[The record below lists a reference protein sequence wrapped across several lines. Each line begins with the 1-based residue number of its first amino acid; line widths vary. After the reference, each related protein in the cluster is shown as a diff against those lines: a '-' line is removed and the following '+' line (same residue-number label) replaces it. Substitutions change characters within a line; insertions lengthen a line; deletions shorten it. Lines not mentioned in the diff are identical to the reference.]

1 MRKFVLF
8 SVALGLSFPSESY
21 SFTKKEGTLNSG
33 NLTSALLRS
42 SAKGAVQNTVQGT
55 VKDGKGPVSGVS
67 VFLIGGTASTKTDAQ
82 GQFKITAAVGSK
94 LRFSSVGY
102 VTKEV
107 TVTSGSLDVTLSDDN
122 QALEEVVVVGYGT
135 QKKGN
140 LTGVVS
146 TINVK
151 DNLQG
156 RAIADVGRGIQGTTP
171 GLTVVVP
178 SGEVGSDPVMKIRG
192 QMGSIAGGS
201 SPLILLDNVEIPSI
215 QLVNPADVESISVLK
230 DAAASSIYGAKA
242 AFGVVLIT
250 TKKGA
255 KGGDSFNINYSN
267 NFSFQ
272 NSAVD
277 YNMGDVNALKYS
289 LEAAE
294 RVGESETGA
303 FYKINR
309 ESYQRALDWK
319 KNYGNSIGANDP
331 TVYGRDWYVNPAEPT
346 KKYGVRTYNVEDY
359 MIRKAAPTSQHDLSL
374 SGTSGKTQYNL
385 SMGLLSQSG
394 MMKTTDHDKFNRT
407 NAALRISSDI
417 NKYLT
422 VRGGAM
428 VSRRKKE
435 YPYTTSSTTADP
447 WLYLYRWSSLY
458 PMGYDD
464 RGNMI
469 RSPWSETSSANTAS
483 FQNNYINLNLGA
495 TVNIKKNWK
504 VDFDYTFSNQEEITT
519 QPGTRFTAAD
529 SWVAGVAR
537 KDASGNPIYVN
548 SDGQVVA
555 AGATG
560 AMPAYDL
567 NYYTYTANGANPD
580 HFLRAS
586 GARRNNTINAF
597 TTYDL
602 NLDDDHDFKFIAGV
616 NRVTLDYDMNSSQT
630 FNLLDIRN
638 PQLGFGVNTS
648 AQLAKGDAAWE
659 AQLGYFGRVNYAYKN
674 KYLVEANI
682 RYDGSSKFPKDLK
695 WQWFPSFS
703 AGWVASEES
712 FMEWAKPTLN
722 QLKFR
727 GSWGSIGDQTVPP
740 SLYTSTM
747 IPGDVAWLGADGSRY
762 FTIGTPSAVRSELKW
777 QRIETTDIGL
787 DMRMFNNKLGL
798 VFDWYRRDTKNMIV
812 PSGDVSATFGAP
824 APQGNFGA
832 LRTQGWELALDFN
845 HRFESGFGFNVRGT
859 LSDAKTTILQ
869 YTNTRVISD
878 YYNGKDVGEIWGY
891 RTDRLYQVD
900 DFEYDASG
908 KMVEIEINKKKFNKL
923 SDPNGAYNTFPTSS
937 NFKFGP
943 GDVKFTDLNG
953 DGQINAGAGTLD
965 DHGDMEIIGNET
977 PRYEYGF
984 RLGFDYKG
992 FDLSGFM
999 QGVGKRQIWGNGF
1012 LTIPGYNASDGAM
1025 PSAIA
1030 DNFWSADHT
1039 GAFYPRAY
1047 NNAAS
1052 NDANNMVKQSRYLLD
1067 MSYLRIKNI
1076 TLGYTLPSTFTR
1088 KAFIKTAR
1096 VYTSLENFFTFD
1108 KLNGLPVDP
1117 EAINGFS
1124 IFNATNYNSGRTGVG
1139 TPMFKSVSFGVQVNF

>member
-21 SFTKKEGTLNSG
+21 SFVKKEGTLSG
-33 NLTSALLRS
+33 AKLASSLSRSTSKAT
-42 SAKGAVQNTVQGT
+42 VQNTVQGT
-55 VKDGKGPVSGVS
+55 VTDGKGPVSEVS
-67 VFLIGGTASTKTDAQ
+67 VSVIGGTASTKTDAQ
-82 GQFKITAAVGSK
+82 GRFKITAAVGSK
-94 LRFSSVGY
+94 LRFSSIGY
-102 VTKEV
+102 ISQDV
-107 TVTSGSLDVTLSDDN
+107 TVSSNSMNVTLVEDNQSLD
-122 QALEEVVVVGYGT
+122 EVVVVGYGT

-140 LTGVVS
+140 LTGAVS
-146 TINVK
+146 SINVK

-192 QMGSIAGGS
+192 QIGSIAGQS
-201 SPLILLDNVEIPSI
+201 NPLILLDNVEIPSI
-215 QLVNPADVESISVLK
+215 QLVNPADVESITVLK
-230 DAAASSIYGAKA
+230 DAAAASIYGAKA

-250 TKKGA
+250 SKKGA
-255 KGGDSFNINYSN
+255 KGGEKVNISYNN

-294 RVGESETGA
+294 RIGETEAGA
-303 FYKINR
+303 FYKVNR
-309 ESYQRALDWK
+309 QSYERALEWK
-319 KNYGNSIGANDP
+319 QKYGGTIGVDDP

-359 MIRKAAPTSQHDLSL
+359 MIRKAAPTSQHDLSI
-374 SGTSGKTQYNL
+374 SGTSGKTDYNV
-385 SMGLLSQSG
+385 SMGLLNQSG
-394 MMKTTDHDKFNRT
+394 MMKPTDHDKFKRT
-407 NAALRISSDI
+407 NAALRLSTEL
-417 NKYLT
+417 NKYVT

-435 YPYTTSSTTADP
+435 YPYTTNSTTADP

-458 PMGYDD
+458 PMGYDENG
-464 RGNMI
+464 RMI
-469 RSPWSETSSANTAS
+469 RSPWSEISSANTAS
-483 FQNNYINLNLGA
+483 FQNNYLNLNLGA
-495 TVNIKKNWK
+495 TVNIMKNWK

-529 SWVAGVAR
+529 SWIAGVAR
-537 KDASGNPIYVN
+537 KDASGNPVYVN
-548 SDGQVVA
+548 TDGQVVA
-555 AGATG
+555 AGAPG
-560 AMPAYDL
+560 AMAAYDL
-567 NYYTYTANGANPD
+567 NYYMYTANGANPD
-580 HFLRAS
+580 HFLRAA
-586 GARRNNTINAF
+586 GTRRNNTINAV
-597 TTYDL
+597 TTYNL
-602 NLDDDHDFKFIAGV
+602 NINEDHEFKFLAGI

-630 FNLLDIRN
+630 YNLLDIKN

-648 AQLAKGDAAWE
+648 SQQAKGDALWE
-659 AQLGYFGRVNYAYKN
+659 AQLGYFGRVNYAFKN

-727 GSWGSIGDQTVPP
+727 GSWGSIGDQTVLP

-747 IPGDVAWLGADGSRY
+747 IPGEINWLGADGSRY
-762 FTIGTPSAVRSELKW
+762 YNIGTPSAVLSSLGW

-787 DMRMFNNKLGL
+787 DMRMFKNKFGV
-798 VFDWYRRDTKNMIV
+798 VFDWYRRDTKDMIV
-812 PSGDVSATFGAP
+812 PSGNVSATFGAP
-824 APQGNFGA
+824 PPQGNFGA

-845 HRFESGFGFNVRGT
+845 HRFENGLGFNVRGT
-859 LSDAKTTILQ
+859 LSDAKSTILK
-869 YTNTRVISD
+869 YTDTKVISD
-878 YYNGKDVGEIWGY
+878 YYVGKDIGEIWGY
-891 RTDRLYQVD
+891 RTDRLYQAS
-900 DFEYDASG
+900 DFEYGSDG
-908 KMVEIEINKKKFNKL
+908 KFVEVTVADKKVNKL
-923 SDPNGAYNTFPTSS
+923 SDPNGAYNTFSTDSK
-937 NFKFGP
+937 FRFGP
-943 GDVKFTDLNG
+943 GDVKFVDLNG
-953 DGQINAGAGTLD
+953 DGRIDRGAETLS
-965 DHGDMEIIGNET
+965 DHGDLEVIGNET

-984 RLGFDYKG
+984 RLGLDYKG
-992 FDLSGFM
+992 FDFSAFL
-999 QGVGKRQIWGNGF
+999 QGVGKRQLWGNGF
-1012 LTIPGYNASDGAM
+1012 LTIPGYNSSDGAM
-1025 PSAIA
+1025 PAAIA
-1030 DNFWSADHT
+1030 DNFWTKDHT
-1039 GAFYPRAY
+1039 DAFYPRAF

-1067 MSYLRIKNI
+1067 MSYMRIKNI
-1076 TLGYTLPSTFTR
+1076 TLGYTLPASLTN

-1096 VYTSLENFFTFD
+1096 IYTSLENFFTFD

-1124 IFNATNYNSGRTGVG
+1124 IFNEKNYNSGRTGVG